1 MVKTSPHLIDFEAPL
16 DYKLLSHER
25 RLLYTMKHVIGVFL
39 VTVYH
44 TILFSER
51 VISS

>member
-44 TILFSER
+44 TILF
-51 VISS
+51 VKG